1 MQAMQTKRIYLDNAA
16 TTPLCDAAAKAMAPY
31 MESGTQAPFGNANS
45 LHSIGREAF
54 SALEDA
60 RARVARALKA
70 HRPDEIVFTG
80 GATESDNSAIVGMA
94 LGAREKARLAGKHG
108 PFKVVTSRI
117 EHEAVLETSHML
129 RALGFEFELVD
140 NDGLGRVTPE
150 ALKRIVDENTLV
162 VSVMAANNEVGT
174 IQPIAALSAVCRKH
188 GAPFHTDA
196 VQAYGHIPLDV
207 SALGVDALSVS
218 AHKFHGPK
226 GVGFLY
232 CRKGLATEPLIS
244 GGAQERGY
252 RAGTENLAG
261 IVGMEAAA
269 RLAFGGNA
277 ADSSCEELAFSMA
290 QARVHVASLRNYMA
304 RFIENEIPDIRING
318 SGTQHLPGIL
328 SVSFQGVSGEALLGL
343 LDQQGVCASA
353 GSACASGSL
362 EPSHVLTAMGIPAEW
377 AQGTIRFSF
386 SAFTEQREVER
397 ACQVLRDA
405 VHHLRNV

>member
-1 MQAMQTKRIYLDNAA
+1 MPIMRNQEICYLDNAA
-16 TTPLCDAAAKAMAPY
+16 TTKMHPRVFQAMEPY
-31 MESGTQAPFGNANS
+31 LAEEFFNP
-45 LHSIGREAF
+45 
-54 SALEDA
+54 SALYYPA
-60 RARVARALKA
+60 Q
-70 HRPDEIVFTG
+70 
-80 GATESDNSAIVGMA
+80 
-94 LGAREKARLAGKHG
+94 REKAVLEGARKYLARSIGARSSEIRFTSGGSEADNAALKGIALASQHKG
-108 PFKVVTSRI
+108 NHIVVSSI
-117 EHEAVLETSHML
+117 EHHAVLESAHWLERRGFHVTYLPVNGDGMVSPESL
-129 RALGFEFELVD
+129 ERAL
-140 NDGLGRVTPE
+140 TPE
-150 ALKRIVDENTLV
+150 TVV
-162 VSVMAANNEVGT
+162 VSIMTANNEVGT

-188 GAPFHTDA
+188 GVPFHTDA

-290 QARVHVASLRNYMA
+290 QARVYAASLRNYMA
-304 RFIENEIPDIRING
+304 RDIENEIPDIRING